1 MRSRPQSLFPGL
13 PASSRARSLLLGAA
27 LLAISATVLAC
38 FGGDDDDDDD
48 ADATQAS
55 GSVATATATTAEANA
70 TPTPQRVGG
79 TLVPLNTATPAPSV
93 TTSAGG
99 ALPPLETVAMIDMA
113 PCSDKTYFEAQSL
126 GERVP
131 VLTYKDV
138 PEGTPILF
146 PFEEGRLIK
155 ADARDGAIL
164 LFFEVDDVGIFS
176 VQAAGSES
184 LDRTLGEVV
193 KGSVIGHFEGVF
205 DEESTDAFEGYQLFA
220 VIGDTTM
227 TQIGETIY
235 AGQAIEPNVT
245 DCLILP

>member
-1 MRSRPQSLFPGL
+1 MRSQPHTFFPGL
-13 PASSRARSLLLGAA
+13 RASSLARSLLLGAV

-38 FGGDDDDDDD
+38 FGGDDDDDD
-48 ADATQAS
+48 AAATQAS

-70 TPTPQRVGG
+70 TPTPQRAGG
-79 TLVPLNTATPAPSV
+79 TLVPLNTATPAPSA
-93 TTSAGG
+93 TPSTGG
-99 ALPPLETVAMIDMA
+99 ALPPLGTVPMIDMA

-146 PFEEGRLIK
+146 PFEEGRLTK

-220 VIGDTTM
+220 IIGDAAM
-227 TQIGETIY
+227 VQIGETIY